1 MPKPSKDRP
10 HTAVGAQRVESG
22 AEKLA
27 SGALAA
33 LLVLVTCVQALA
45 TFSVLALPTLATQ
58 AAPMFGVGAEV
69 VGYQISVVYASAAML
84 SSIAGLYVR
93 RWGGVTVS
101 CVALLLSASGIAA
114 VSSGRLAAAI
124 AGSMLIGFAYGLTNP
139 AASHLLFRFAPR
151 HRQNLIFALK
161 QTGVPLGGML
171 AASLLPALATRIG
184 WQAAMLWSS
193 AIPVLL
199 ALLMWI
205 VGARHDSDRNP
216 AARLAGGVADGVRT
230 VLADD
235 RLRSLTV
242 MGCAYALL
250 QFCLFTFLVTM
261 LVEEFR
267 WSLVAAGGMATIMQV
282 GGATGRVAWSLLA
295 DWTGRAIAVLV
306 AVGLLSAAC
315 ALLLSLAGPSWPPSL
330 LGLLLVTFGFSIVGW
345 NGLWMAEIA
354 RTSRPGEVGLATG
367 GVLVFTYVGIVLGP
381 ATFATVYKLIGSYGV
396 TYAIFSVFALIG
408 ALAIG
413 RSRGRRPS

>member
-1 MPKPSKDRP
+1 
-10 HTAVGAQRVESG
+10 
-22 AEKLA
+22 
-27 SGALAA
+27 
-33 LLVLVTCVQALA
+33 
-45 TFSVLALPTLATQ
+45 
-58 AAPMFGVGAEV
+58 
-69 VGYQISVVYASAAML
+69 
-84 SSIAGLYVR
+84 
-93 RWGGVTVS
+93 
-101 CVALLLSASGIAA
+101 
-114 VSSGRLAAAI
+114 
-124 AGSMLIGFAYGLTNP
+124 
-139 AASHLLFRFAPR
+139 
-151 HRQNLIFALK
+151 
-161 QTGVPLGGML
+161 
-171 AASLLPALATRIG
+171 
-184 WQAAMLWSS
+184 
-193 AIPVLL
+193 
-199 ALLMWI
+199 
-205 VGARHDSDRNP
+205 
-216 AARLAGGVADGVRT
+216 
-230 VLADD
+230 
-235 RLRSLTV
+235 